1 MTVKEKNLLGKGSK
15 LYIFGSAL
23 SASTPK
29 DIDLLIEYD
38 SILMSLDEIIK
49 VRIQIKKLVGDHLQ
63 KNIDIC
69 LLSTIELTSNS
80 FVEDEGAKVIYG
92 YRDRDAHY

>member
-1 MTVKEKNLLGKGSK
+1 MITSIQMIVKKKNILGKGSK

-23 SASTPK
+23 SASAPK

-49 VRIQIKKLVGDHLQ
+49 VRKQLKKMVGNHLQ

-69 LLSTIELTSNS
+69 LLSTHELTSNS
-80 FVEDEGAKVIYG
+80 FIEDEGAKIIYG
-92 YRDRDAHY
+92 